1 MKEYLR
7 VGIITSTH
15 GLKGEVK
22 VFPTTD
28 SPDRFEDLDEVW
40 IGDGTRMKKVSVN
53 RVKYFKQFVILSFR
67 GIEVIEEVQPYVKQE
82 IYVSRED
89 ALPLEE
95 DEYYVADL
103 IGLRVISDEDEDLGR
118 LKDVLETGANDVYL
132 VEKEGKELLIPAI
145 HECILDVDLDKGC
158 VTVHLMEGLR

>member
-40 IGDGTRMKKVSVN
+40 IGDGKRMTKASVN
-53 RVKYFKQFVILSFR
+53 RVKYFKQFVILSFK
-67 GIEVIEEVQPYVKQE
+67 GIDVIEQVQPYVKQE

-89 ALPLEE
+89 ALPLDE

-103 IGLRVISDEDEDLGR
+103 IGLKVISDEDEDLGI

-132 VEKEGKELLIPAI
+132 VEKDGKELLIPAI
-145 HECILDVDLDKGC
+145 HECILKVDLEGGC